1 MGDAEVVREAVP
13 DGDGILERLGD
24 SDMDVEPLA
33 VALAPT
39 ERLADLLALVL
50 ADTDGEANTLAD
62 CREADLEGVGG
73 GDPLLTLALQLC
85 VTDGDREALPLAA
98 RDADSVRDL
107 LAVVDALL
115 DGGTLAL
122 REAVGVSD
130 ALRDALAGTELLAVT
145 LAETLADCVALG
157 AVVADLDGVAG
168 TEALA
173 ERDAVRE
180 LDTDGDGANVRETL
194 RDTVRDV
201 VMLGVRVATP
211 QAAHETLAA
220 KHTAGIA
227 AADEKNCCAVHAAGM
242 LALSANVTY
251 EMGATW
257 SAQSPGATAAKD
269 VFCIETKKSA
279 GSAENRHGV
288 KGASGLSSSVT
299 LVSAVMRASA
309 PAGSPAP
316 ASALPPRSSD
326 VTDDRLASSVAGS
339 AVSPR
344 SDMSSVLSAACCEKK
359 PAGSARRVGLPP
371 NDSSS
376 SAVALYSR
384 VAGKLVSLLPLMYS
398 TVSALC
404 AASKPAG
411 SVVKEL
417 YDKYKFASAGT
428 RWRSAAD
435 TAAKRFAWALKC
447 VSAGVASKSAGGTSV
462 SKFCATS
469 TWSSLALLANRP
481 AGKAARL
488 LPLRMTRDSSGLLA
502 NKSPGSDVKKLELM
516 STDVSEGSAANSGDA
531 GSWQLQ

>member
-24 SDMDVEPLA
+24 SDLDLEPLA

-50 ADTDGEANTLAD
+50 ADTDREANTLAD

-73 GDPLLTLALQLC
+73 GDALLTLALRLF
-85 VTDGDREALPLAA
+85 VTDGDLEALPLAA
-98 RDADSVRDL
+98 RDADSVGDL
-107 LAVVDALL
+107 LAVVDTLR

-130 ALRDALAGTELLAVT
+130 ALRDAVAGTERLAVT
-145 LAETLADCVALG
+145 LAETLADRVALG
-157 AVVADLDGVAG
+157 AVEADLERDAG
-168 TEALA
+168 TEALT
-173 ERDAVRE
+173 ERDAVRD
-180 LDTDGDGANVRETL
+180 LVTDGDGANVRETL

-201 VMLGVRVATP
+201 VTLGVRVATP

-227 AADEKNCCAVHAAGM
+227 AADENGCAVHAAGM

-316 ASALPPRSSD
+316 ESALPPRSSD
-326 VTDDRLASSVAGS
+326 VTDDRLASSVTGS
-339 AVSPR
+339 AVSPK
-344 SDMSSVLSAACCEKK
+344 SDKSSVTSAACREKK

-371 NDSSS
+371 IDSSV

-384 VAGKLVSLLPLMYS
+384 FAGKLVSWLP
-398 TVSALC
+398 
-404 AASKPAG
+404 
-411 SVVKEL
+411 
-417 YDKYKFASAGT
+417 
-428 RWRSAAD
+428 
-435 TAAKRFAWALKC
+435 
-447 VSAGVASKSAGGTSV
+447 
-462 SKFCATS
+462 
-469 TWSSLALLANRP
+469 
-481 AGKAARL
+481 
-488 LPLRMTRDSSGLLA
+488 
-502 NKSPGSDVKKLELM
+502 
-516 STDVSEGSAANSGDA
+516 
-531 GSWQLQ
+531 